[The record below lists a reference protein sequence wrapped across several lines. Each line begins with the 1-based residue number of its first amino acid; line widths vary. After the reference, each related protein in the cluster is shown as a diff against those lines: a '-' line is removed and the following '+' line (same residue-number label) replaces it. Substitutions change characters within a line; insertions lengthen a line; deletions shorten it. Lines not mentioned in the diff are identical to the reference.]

1 MKKLALCFLVAAGA
15 LTHAASAQVK
25 VNLDINIG
33 TQPVWG
39 PTGYDHA
46 EYYYLPQY
54 DVYYDVPR
62 RRYIYWEGGRQV
74 FAPSLPPRYHADLYR
89 TYKVVLNEPRPYL
102 HHDEHFRRYAGYRE
116 HHDQVVIRDSHE
128 PKYWENKDHPEH
140 NKWKGHGHDD
150 HDHDHRH

>member
-1 MKKLALCFLVAAGA
+1 MKKLALCFLLAAGA
-15 LTHAASAQVK
+15 LAQSASAQVK

-39 PTGYDHA
+39 PTGYNHA
-46 EYYYLPQY
+46 EYYYLPEY

-62 RRYIYWEGGRQV
+62 RRYVYWEGGRRI
-74 FAPSLPPRYHADLYR
+74 FAPSLPDRYHADMYH

-102 HHDEHFRRYAGYRE
+102 HHDDHIRQYASYRD
-116 HHDQVVIRDSHE
+116 HRDQVVIRDSHE

-140 NKWKGHGHDD
+140 SKWQGRDHRDHDD
-150 HDHDHRH
+150 HH